1 MQPSKPSKNNKLQ
14 SYWEREQLDF
24 PEVFSRGFKRILQRP
39 PSPAEADAFARYLR
53 LLLQWNR
60 VQRLTSYRRP
70 ADIAEK
76 LFLDSLLFLRW
87 VSPGPARLVD
97 LGAGAGIPGLP
108 LKIVRPEITLTLV
121 EARRRRVSFLT
132 AVVRELALEGV
143 SVLAGRAEDLL
154 EADPGLQGAYDVVVT
169 RAVAPLPSILPLA
182 MAFLKSGGRL
192 IASGPPAGKPRPP
205 LPRDTPHR
213 WESVPAPTKGG
224 NRLFLLVEKAGRE

>member
-1 MQPSKPSKNNKLQ
+1 V
-14 SYWEREQLDF
+14 ERERTGF
-24 PEVFSRGFKRILQRP
+24 PEVLARGFNQILQRP
-39 PSPAEADAFARYLR
+39 PSPAEAEAFSRYLR

-60 VQRLTSYRRP
+60 VQHLTSYRRP

-87 VSPGPARLVD
+87 VPPGRARVLD

-108 LKIVRPEITLTLV
+108 LKIVKPEITLTLV

-143 SVLAGRAEDLL
+143 SVLEGRAEDLV
-154 EADPGLQGAYDVVVT
+154 EVDPGLRGAYDAVVT

-182 MAFLKSGGRL
+182 MAFLRPGGRF
-192 IASGPPAGKPRPP
+192 IASGPPAGKPLPA

-213 WESVPAPTKGG
+213 WESVPAPARVGK
-224 NRLFLLVEKAGRE
+224 RLFLLVEKAN

>member
-1 MQPSKPSKNNKLQ
+1 M
-14 SYWEREQLDF
+14 EF
-24 PEVFSRGFKRILQRP
+24 PEVLSRGFSQILERP
-39 PSPAEADAFARYLR
+39 PSPAEVDAFSRYLA

-70 ADIAEK
+70 TDIAEK

-87 VSPGPARLVD
+87 VPPGRARLLD

-108 LKIVRPEITLTLV
+108 LKIVKPEITLTLI

-132 AVVRELALEGV
+132 VVVRELALEGV

-154 EADPGLQGAYDVVVT
+154 EADPGLRAAFDVVVT
-169 RAVAPLPSILPLA
+169 RAAGPLPSILPLA
-182 MAFLKSGGRL
+182 MAFFRPGGCFV
-192 IASGPPAGKPRPP
+192 ASGPPAGKPLPH

-213 WESVPAPTKGG
+213 WESLPAPGKIGK
-224 NRLFLLVEKAGRE
+224 RVFLLVEKAN